1 MLVYFRQKQE
11 FTTRNYDFAGSGFA
25 PLSPVSKNTNQNQPF
40 VWDLSLIKD
49 LAAVYSSIFIS
60 ALGYGI
66 LMVMIAIRLEAN
78 VKSEVLMSICA
89 ATQIG
94 AGVIFAR
101 FLPMLGGKMGMIRS
115 IYIGSIISAI
125 STLFLYKYFGYL
137 PFLFFIYLLGTS
149 LFICGVTRNT
159 IMIDLAPSHIRAIII
174 SIGTMLVAIGNSLG
188 PIILSLTK
196 THDNFYSFILAA
208 AFYLLS
214 ILPLAR
220 LKKVDANVREEKK
233 ISLWRY
239 MVNSPKI
246 MLAGFTVSYSMSAA
260 SAFSIIYGLRVGM
273 SQNDASLLLSVL
285 LFGTI
290 LYLPIGYLCD
300 ILNRRFLMIVAAIFA
315 LICLFHLYFSDDL
328 THIYIMLFLMF
339 GCLAGVK
346 LPAIVLINEKYKP
359 TQRLAV
365 NSAFSRVSLTGNI
378 CGLLT
383 SGVIMKNV
391 GPKGLWLSLAL
402 MLSLFLAFC
411 LANYVKKFLKK
422 EFTLSQFSIF
432 NKHNNEEILET
443 N

>member
-11 FTTRNYDFAGSGFA
+11 FTTRNYDFAGTGFA
-25 PLSPVSKNTNQNQPF
+25 PLSPINKHENSNQPF
-40 VWDLSLIKD
+40 VWNLSLIKD
-49 LAAVYSSIFIS
+49 LAAIYSSIFIS

-66 LMVMIAIRLEAN
+66 LMVMIAIRLEAH
-78 VKSEVLMSICA
+78 VKNEILMSICA

-101 FLPMLGGKMGMIRS
+101 FLPMLGGKIGMIRS

-125 STLFLYKYFGYL
+125 ASLFLFQYFGYL
-137 PFLFFIYLLGTS
+137 PFLFCIYLLGTS

-188 PIILSLTK
+188 PIILSFTK
-196 THDNFYSFILAA
+196 THDSFTSFLLAA

-214 ILPLAR
+214 VIPLAR
-220 LKKVDANVREEKK
+220 LKKVDSNVREEKK
-233 ISLWRY
+233 LSLWRY
-239 MVNSPKI
+239 MTNSPKI

-273 SQNDASLLLSVL
+273 NEQDASLLLSVL

-300 ILNRRFLMIVAAIFA
+300 IINRRFLMIISAIFA
-315 LICLFHLYFSDDL
+315 LVCLFHLYFDDNL
-328 THIYIMLFLMF
+328 THIYTALFLLF
-339 GCLAGVK
+339 GSLAGIK

-378 CGLLT
+378 FGLLA
-383 SGVIMKNV
+383 SGFFMKTT
-391 GPKGLWLSLAL
+391 GPKGLWVSLAL
-402 MLSLFLAFC
+402 MLSIFITFC
-411 LANYVKKFLKK
+411 LANYINKLRKK
-422 EFTLSQFSIF
+422 EISLAQFSIF
-432 NKHNNEEILET
+432 NKNTDEKNLQT